1 MDGIIKRF
9 GLKIFASDGQTVLLD
24 DKGILQTWQEGR
36 ADNVDEDSPLVLSVY
51 LPPETR
57 SIRSALLRFRRQP
70 FRAYSTGAASGGAF
84 TTPSTGGH
92 RHRMFKWLGWNES
105 EVVLLK
111 ETVGAG
117 EHSHDSAGTHDHGGI
132 AQSGG
137 DPPHTH
143 VIYPHG
149 AHQHP
154 SADVHKHVYQMPLMT
169 EWECQGVTG
178 PWDKIGLNVLTS
190 TSDDLWTYEASGAH
204 THEIDPHTH
213 AIEYGIFTSTLP
225 RNITI
230 KINSIERT
238 TALGGPFNA
247 DQSSLNIANFLQV
260 GQWNTVE
267 IGSDMLGRI
276 DATVFIQALMGV

>member
-154 SADVHKHVYQMPLMT
+154 AAGRHGHASTT
-169 EWECQGVTG
+169 EHYHNVTL
-178 PWDKIGLNVLTS
+178 PDHRHAV
-190 TSDDLWTYEASGAH
+190 SDHAH
-204 THEIDPHTH
+204 AVNNHIHDM
-213 AIEYGIFTSTLP
+213 EYGIYTSTLP
-225 RNITI
+225 LNVTI
-230 KINSIERT
+230 KVNGADRT
-238 TALGGPFNA
+238 NVLGGPFSA
-247 DQSSLNIANFLQV
+247 DQSSLKIANFLQV
-260 GQWNTVE
+260 GQWNT
-267 IGSDMLGRI
+267 
-276 DATVFIQALMGV
+276 